1 MTLVVNI
8 DGKLCEPG
16 EAAVPVQDRG
26 FLYGDSVY
34 EVVRT
39 YAGKPFAL
47 KDHLDR
53 FERSAAKL
61 DIELPQR
68 TWLEEQIHATIRA
81 AGNPE
86 SYCRIIVTRGGG
98 PITLDPTRATNP
110 LTVILV
116 KEYED
121 FPDWMYTEGIKV
133 HIPVIRRNPPSALDP
148 AIKSGNYLN
157 SILALLEAR
166 RAGFDD
172 ALMLD
177 VLGRIT
183 EATSANVF
191 MYHQRKLYTPSLQTG
206 ILEGVTRRLVIKLAS
221 THGFEVEECDIFP
234 EQLWTAHEVMLTS
247 TLKEVMPVVQVGDA
261 QVSIGK
267 PGPVAKKLR
276 EVIQSYAREEVR
288 K

>member
-1 MTLVVNI
+1 MTLIVNI
-8 DGKLCEPG
+8 DGKFCKSG
-16 EAAVPVQDRG
+16 EATVPVLDRG

-39 YAGKPFAL
+39 YGGKPFGL
-47 KDHLDR
+47 EEHLDR

-61 DIELPQR
+61 GIRLPGR
-68 TWLEEQIHATIRA
+68 TWIREQVHATIRA
-81 AGNPE
+81 AGNDE

-98 PITLDPTRATNP
+98 PITLDPTRATDP

-116 KEYED
+116 KEYEH
-121 FPDWMYTEGIKV
+121 FPDWMYTQGIKV
-133 HIPVIRRNPPSALDP
+133 YIPVIRRNPPSSLDP

-157 SILALLEAR
+157 SILALGEAR

-177 VLGRIT
+177 VLGRVT

-191 MYHQRKLYTPSLQTG
+191 MYQQRKLYTPSLQTG
-206 ILEGVTRRLVIKLAS
+206 ILEGVTRRLVIDLAS

-234 EQLWTAHEVMLTS
+234 EQLWSAHEVMLTS

-261 QVSIGK
+261 QVSVGK

-276 EVIQSYAREEVR
+276 EVIQDHARKQVDS
-288 K
+288 

>member
-1 MTLVVNI
+1 MPLLVNI

-16 EAAVPVQDRG
+16 EATVPVLDRG

-39 YAGKPFAL
+39 YAGKPFAV
-47 KDHLDR
+47 KEHLDR
-53 FERSAAKL
+53 FERSAARL
-61 DIELPQR
+61 DIRLPER
-68 TWLEEQIHATIRA
+68 EWLEEQIHSTIEA
-81 AGNPE
+81 AGNDE

-98 PITLDPTRATNP
+98 PITLDPTKAAGS

-116 KEYED
+116 KEYEH
-121 FPDWMYTEGIKV
+121 FPDWMYQQGIKV
-133 HIPVIRRNPPSALDP
+133 HIPMIRRNPPSALDP

-157 SILALLEAR
+157 SIMALGEAR

-191 MYHQRKLYTPSLQTG
+191 MYHQRKLYTPALG
-206 ILEGVTRRLVIKLAS
+206 VGLLEGVTRRLVIDLAS
-221 THGFEVEECDIFP
+221 KHGFEVEECDIFP
-234 EQLWTAHEVMLTS
+234 EQLWTAHEVMFTS

-261 QVSIGK
+261 QVSVGK
-267 PGPVAKKLR
+267 PGPVARKLR
-276 EVIQSYAREEVR
+276 EVIQTYAREQVGE
-288 K
+288 

>member
-1 MTLVVNI
+1 VTLLINI
-8 DGKLCEPG
+8 DGKLRKPG
-16 EAAVPVQDRG
+16 EAVVPVLDRG

-34 EVVRT
+34 EVIRT
-39 YAGKPFAL
+39 YGGKPFAL
-47 KDHLDR
+47 KEHLDR
-53 FERSAAKL
+53 FERSAARL
-61 DIELPQR
+61 DIRLPER
-68 TWLEEQIHATIRA
+68 RWIEEQVHATIAA

-98 PITLDPTRATNP
+98 PITLDPTRAVGM

-116 KEYED
+116 QEYEP
-121 FPDWMYTEGIKV
+121 FPEWMYAKGIQV
-133 HIPVIRRNPPSALDP
+133 YIPQIRRNLPSALDP

-177 VLGRIT
+177 VLGRVT

-191 MYHQRKLYTPSLQTG
+191 MVHQRKLCTPSLKTG
-206 ILEGVTRRLVIKLAS
+206 ILEGVTRRLVIDLAS

-234 EQLWTAHEVMLTS
+234 ERLRTAHEVMLTS

-261 QVSIGK
+261 RVNAGK
-267 PGPVAKKLR
+267 PGPVARKLR
-276 EVIQSYAREEVR
+276 EVIQSYAREQVNE
-288 K
+288 

>member
-1 MTLVVNI
+1 MTLLVNI
-8 DGKLCEPG
+8 DGRLCEPG
-16 EAAVPVQDRG
+16 EALVPVLDRG

-39 YAGKPFAL
+39 YDGKPFAL
-47 KDHLDR
+47 KEHLDR
-53 FERSAAKL
+53 FQRSAARL
-61 DIELPQR
+61 GIELPER
-68 TWLEEQIHATIRA
+68 AWLQEQIHATIEA
-81 AGNPE
+81 AGNAE

-98 PITLDPTRATNP
+98 PITLDPTKAVGM

-116 KEYED
+116 KEYER
-121 FPDWMYTEGIKV
+121 FPDWMYDQGIKV
-133 HIPVIRRNPPSALDP
+133 HIPAIRRTPPSAVDP

-157 SILALLEAR
+157 SILALGEAR

-177 VLGRIT
+177 VLGRVT

-191 MYHQRKLYTPSLQTG
+191 MYHQRKLYTPSLQIG
-206 ILEGVTRRLVIKLAS
+206 ILEGVTRRLVIDLAS
-221 THGFEVEECDIFP
+221 RHGFEVEECDIFP

-261 QVSIGK
+261 KVSVGK
-267 PGPVAKKLR
+267 PGPVARKLR
-276 EVIQSYAREEVR
+276 EVVQAHAREQVNA
-288 K
+288 